1 MITVDRYSDRITV
14 KGHANY
20 AEIGRDI
27 VCSAVSV
34 LVQTLIQS
42 VETLTTDR
50 IEYNMQPGTEELQ
63 PGTEELQPG
72 TVDIKFWCLSDPSK
86 VLIDAFFIGIE
97 GVAESYPACV
107 KVNNKSEKPI

>member
-63 PGTEELQPG
+63 PGT
-72 TVDIKFWCLSDPSK
+72 VDIKFWCLSDPSK
-86 VLIDAFFIGIE
+86 VLIDAFFIGVE
-97 GVAESYPACV
+97 GVAEAYPDNLTV
-107 KVNNKSEKPI
+107 KTY